1 MHRIARILSVVAVA
15 FAGALASG
23 CASTPEEKPPAR
35 DASAAGAQG
44 AAPGAPGATGE
55 PGAGG
60 EKGTGAGTGSPEDE
74 PTRRR
79 EEQSGLS
86 RTGDYV
92 MTVPENLVWVP
103 WKMIGSGIKGAS
115 DGVQGGFDK
124 GRLPFFG
131 VLFSPVNLVVGFG
144 TGFVEGLL
152 MAPGLIGPDD
162 DFSRAMS
169 LPTKRETE
177 IWWYP

>member
-1 MHRIARILSVVAVA
+1 MHRAARFLTVVAIALAAA
-15 FAGALASG
+15 FAAG
-23 CASTPEEKPPAR
+23 CSSTPEESQPTKR
-35 DASAAGAQG
+35 DAAAAGAEG
-44 AAPGAPGATGE
+44 GATGE
-55 PGAGG
+55 PGKGG
-60 EKGTGAGTGSPEDE
+60 ETPPGGPEDE

-92 MTVPENLVWVP
+92 MTVPENVVWIP
-103 WKMIGSGIKGAS
+103 WKMIGGGIKGAS
-115 DGVQGGFDK
+115 DGVQAGFDK
-124 GRLPFFG
+124 GRMPFFG
-131 VLFSPVNLVVGFG
+131 VLFSPVNLVVGFA

-162 DFSRAMS
+162 DFGRAMG

-177 IWWYP
+177 IWWYPQ